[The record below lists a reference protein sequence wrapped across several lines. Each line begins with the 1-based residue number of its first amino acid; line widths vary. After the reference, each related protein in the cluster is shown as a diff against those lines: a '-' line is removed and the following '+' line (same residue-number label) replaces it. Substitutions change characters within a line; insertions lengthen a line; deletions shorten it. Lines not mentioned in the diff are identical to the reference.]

1 MSSRLD
7 FSDIHSEIF
16 QSVHGWAQ
24 KNLAPGAAERDR
36 NATFDPILYQKLD
49 TELGIMNI
57 TLPEFLNGAGLDIAA
72 TIHAIEALSTADP
85 GIAISYL
92 SQELLFTH
100 QLYWTWK
107 SDNAQIPQEHAD
119 ILKKK
124 PISGM
129 AMTEPEAGTDVL
141 GMKTRADITENGF
154 TLHGV
159 KQWITNG
166 TIGEYFLV
174 YARTGDD
181 RRDISLFLVHAHTP
195 GLTRQTCDDK
205 MGMRSS
211 PTGILTFQNCQIPKW
226 ALVGTLH
233 QGLKPMIRNLAVE
246 RLGLAAQS
254 CGIASACLDIMKT
267 YAAQRQAFGKSIA
280 QFGQIQSY
288 IANSYAALHA
298 MRAFLYETVW
308 KLLENA
314 PDASLAA
321 DAVKLFCAKSAEDIS
336 RHAIQI
342 LGANGYSSAYPVERL
357 HRDAILLSIGG
368 GTNEALEK
376 NITKLLTRHS

>member
-16 QSVHGWAQ
+16 NSVHGWAQ
-24 KNLAPGAAERDR
+24 KYLAPGAAQRDKT
-36 NATFDPILYQKLD
+36 ATFDREIYQKLD

-57 TLPEFLNGAGLDIAA
+57 TLPENLNGAGLDIAA
-72 TIHAIEALSTADP
+72 TILAIEALSTADP

-107 SDNAQIPQEHAD
+107 HENKQIPKEHAD

-124 PISGM
+124 SISGM
-129 AMTEPEAGTDVL
+129 AMTEPDAGTDVL
-141 GMKTRADITENGF
+141 AMKTRAKITNNGF
-154 TLHGV
+154 TLNGI

-166 TIGEYFLV
+166 TIGEFFLV
-174 YARTGDD
+174 YARTGEE
-181 RRDISLFLVHAHTP
+181 RRDISLFLVNANTP
-195 GLTRQTCDDK
+195 GLTRQPCDEK

-211 PTGILTFQNCQIPKW
+211 PTGILTFQNCTLPAS

-233 QGLKPMIRNLAVE
+233 LGLKPMIRNLAVE

-254 CGIASACLDIMKT
+254 CGIATQCLEIMT
-267 YAAQRQAFGKSIA
+267 AYAAQRQAFGKNIA
-280 QFGQIQSY
+280 QFGQIQAY
-288 IANSYAALHA
+288 IANSHAQCHA
-298 MRAFLYETVW
+298 MRAFLYETTW
-308 KLLENA
+308 KVLDNA
-314 PDASLAA
+314 PDASINA
-321 DAVKLFCAKSAEDIS
+321 DAVKLFCAKSAESIS
-336 RHAIQI
+336 RNAIQI
-342 LGANGYSSAYPVERL
+342 LGANGYSNAYSVERL

-376 NITKLLTRHS
+376 NITRLLTKL